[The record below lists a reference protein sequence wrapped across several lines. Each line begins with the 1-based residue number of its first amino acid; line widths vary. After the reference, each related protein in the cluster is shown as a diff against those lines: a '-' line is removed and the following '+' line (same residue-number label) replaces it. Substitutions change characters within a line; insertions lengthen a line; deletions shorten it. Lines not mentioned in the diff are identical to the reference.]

1 MKNKHNNDSGVTLW
15 MLVFLVIM
23 AACPPIGVVLL
34 LCIVLSDGTVP
45 GFLGCL
51 TYVVFFVVLAAIYAA
66 IT

>member
-1 MKNKHNNDSGVTLW
+1 MKSNNNNDSGVTLW

-34 LCIVLSDGTVP
+34 LCIALSDGTVP

-51 TYVVFFVVLAAIYAA
+51 TYVIFFVILAAIYAA
-66 IT
+66 IS

>member
-1 MKNKHNNDSGVTLW
+1 MKNKNDNDSGVTLW

-34 LCIVLSDGTVP
+34 LCVVLSDGTVP

-51 TYVVFFVVLAAIYAA
+51 TYVIFFVILAAIYAVFS
-66 IT
+66 